1 MARTGQMRGAY
12 GVLEVTLR
20 GRLFRRVRHTWE
32 ANTEMNL
39 QEIE

>member
-1 MARTGQMRGAY
+1 MARTEQVRGAY
-12 GVLEVTLR
+12 GVLEVALS

-32 ANTEMNL
+32 ANTEVDL